1 MRYDH
6 TLICHHSYLFQK
18 IALSFIKRIYS
29 FRFYKNIIL
38 NLVFTKKF
46 YGRNRLVYFKQS
58 NRHFAI

>member
-29 FRFYKNIIL
+29 FSFYKNIIL
-38 NLVFTKKF
+38 NLVFIKKSAF
-46 YGRNRLVYFKQS
+46 LWEKLSCIF
-58 NRHFAI
+58 